1 KDCKVVEQTNHKTS
15 VVVPKERGNETIKWI
30 FDRYDVK
37 DVMIEEE
44 DIVNIVERIYKKGS
58 DEYYEQL

>member
-1 KDCKVVEQTNHKTS
+1 MKLTLYFQKIS
-15 VVVPKERGNETIKWI
+15 VIVPKERGNETIKWI
-30 FDRYDVK
+30 FDKYDVK

-44 DIVNIVERIYKKGS
+44 DIGSIVERIYKKGS

>member
-1 KDCKVVEQTNHKTS
+1 M
-15 VVVPKERGNETIKWI
+15 PKERGNETIKWI
-30 FDRYDVK
+30 FDKYDVK

-44 DIVNIVERIYKKGS
+44 DIGSIVERIYKKGS

>member
-1 KDCKVVEQTNHKTS
+1 MD
-15 VVVPKERGNETIKWI
+15 